1 MDVGVD
7 GGGEDEGDYDEEDI
21 RPLLSFDEML
31 HLHAACGV
39 ALPGDMMEAS
49 RCRGSHSRGH
59 CRDTADAEGGGA
71 PALHRL
77 YPLLDFLASPIT
89 SRKVRT
95 CHPHP
100 TPPHPLRCLFAMN
113 PHPITSTMP

>member
-1 MDVGVD
+1 MDAGVD

-21 RPLLSFDEML
+21 GPLLSFDEML

-100 TPPHPLRCLFAMN
+100 TPSIVPSL
-113 PHPITSTMP
+113 